1 MDGSGFKG
9 SSGNWVDRALN
20 TSPRASRASRRRRAR
35 ASRPLG
41 RARRGARV
49 AASRPPR
56 SGSRLGESEGG
67 AYFCAGAMSAED
79 SIRDLLER
87 LASVAAGG
95 ATSHDKPAN
104 IVGEVKDVLDY
115 LAEDELPAV
124 SAVFLAKVRARDA
137 FSKRRDPRRE
147 RAVPLPFPRPPPTR
161 SIR

>member
-1 MDGSGFKG
+1 
-9 SSGNWVDRALN
+9 
-20 TSPRASRASRRRRAR
+20 
-35 ASRPLG
+35 
-41 RARRGARV
+41 
-49 AASRPPR
+49 
-56 SGSRLGESEGG
+56 
-67 AYFCAGAMSAED
+67 MSAED
-79 SIRDLLER
+79 SFRDLLER

>member
-1 MDGSGFKG
+1 
-9 SSGNWVDRALN
+9 
-20 TSPRASRASRRRRAR
+20 
-35 ASRPLG
+35 
-41 RARRGARV
+41 
-49 AASRPPR
+49 
-56 SGSRLGESEGG
+56 
-67 AYFCAGAMSAED
+67 MSAED

-95 ATSHDKPAN
+95 ATNHDKPAN

>member
-1 MDGSGFKG
+1 
-9 SSGNWVDRALN
+9 
-20 TSPRASRASRRRRAR
+20 
-35 ASRPLG
+35 
-41 RARRGARV
+41 
-49 AASRPPR
+49 
-56 SGSRLGESEGG
+56 
-67 AYFCAGAMSAED
+67 MSAED

-95 ATSHDKPAN
+95 ATNHDKPAN

-137 FSKRRDPRRE
+137 FSKGRDPRRE